1 MLKAAEEC
9 SPERE
14 GYKETKIGLL
24 PTGWDV
30 VSLEEITDPSAPIRY
45 GVVQIGPDTP
55 GGVPIVPIKHIRRI
69 GDVVLHRASPKIE
82 GQYKGSRVQGGD
94 VLLSVKGTIGE
105 VGVVPDG
112 FEGNIAREIARIRPK
127 PCCDAQ
133 FLSLQIQ
140 APQTQRR
147 IDNLV
152 VGSTRLEF
160 SIHAV
165 RDFMVALPPLPEQ
178 RKIAEILRTWDEAL
192 EKLTALR
199 ALNIRRRVWF
209 RTHLFTGK
217 VRLPGFTGE
226 WREVRLSEVLHEHGS
241 KSTGAEEVYSVSVHK
256 GLVNQVEHLGRS
268 FSAANTD
275 HYNRVLP
282 GDIVYTKSPT
292 GDFPLGII
300 KQSKIDREVIV
311 SPLYGVFTP
320 QTYALGVILDA
331 LFESPLAARNY
342 LHPLV
347 QKGAKNT
354 IAVTNS
360 QFLEGK
366 LRLPMDPAEQA
377 AIADIVNASH
387 AECAGIDAEI
397 EALTRQKRGLMQKLL
412 TGEWRVATAEA
423 TEVAQ

>member
-30 VSLEEITDPSAPIRY
+30 VSLEEITEPSAPIRY

-133 FLSLQIQ
+133 FLSLQFQ

-199 ALNIRRRVWF
+199 AA
-209 RTHLFTGK
+209 K
-217 VRLPGFTGE
+217 VRRLAGVGRALLARAADDPATVTKPLATLTRIVKGQQLNKLDISDGDYPVWNGGITPSGFHNE
-226 WREVRLSEVLHEHGS
+226 WNTEGGTITISEGGNS
-241 KSTGAEEVYSVSVHK
+241 CGF
-256 GLVNQVEHLGRS
+256 VNLAHQPFWLGG
-268 FSAANTD
+268 
-275 HYNRVLP
+275 HC
-282 GDIVYTKSPT
+282 
-292 GDFPLGII
+292 
-300 KQSKIDREVIV
+300 
-311 SPLYGVFTP
+311 
-320 QTYALGVILDA
+320 YALQDLSQIVERDFLFHTLKSREPEIMRLRVGSGLPNIQRADLERLTVVVPPRDLQEKIASA
-331 LFESPLAARNY
+331 LTAGNAEIS
-342 LHPLV
+342 LV
-347 QKGAKNT
+347 G
-354 IAVTNS
+354 
-360 QFLEGK
+360 
-366 LRLPMDPAEQA
+366 D
-377 AIADIVNASH
+377 
-387 AECAGIDAEI
+387 EI

-412 TGEWRVATAEA
+412 TGEWRVTLEA
-423 TEVAQ
+423 PVA